1 MRIFV
6 RVPFSL
12 VSAVAFVL
20 ALSAC
25 TLKASF
31 KASSDATTD
40 FVSSTSGRGWLTQD
54 GLIKADQK
62 VQAFATVTFENLQ
75 QDMAQGRGEYLA
87 SLWALL
93 GGTDDQEAAVFTR
106 MQETYPLLLPSQQ
119 TTPEE
124 MLVVLTRVLSS
135 HPTMNKPRI
144 APIP

>member
-6 RVPFSL
+6 RVTVGL

-20 ALSAC
+20 ALSSC

-31 KASSDATTD
+31 KASSDSTTD

-93 GGTDDQEAAVFTR
+93 GGTDDQEAAFFTR
-106 MQETYPLLLPSQQ
+106 TQETYPLL
-119 TTPEE
+119 
-124 MLVVLTRVLSS
+124 LTRVLSS
-135 HPTMNKPRI
+135 HPTMNKPSI
-144 APIP
+144 SPIP